1 MDVDIEALKK
11 RFNIIGNAPR
21 LIHAL
26 RTAAQVA
33 STDVSVLILGESGTG
48 KEVFSKIIHQL
59 SPRKNYPFIAVNCGA
74 IPEGTI
80 DSELFGH
87 EKGAFTGA
95 VEARKG
101 YFETANGGTIFL
113 DEIGE
118 MPLMTQARLLRV
130 LENGE
135 FIRVG
140 SSKIQKTN
148 VRIVAATNVV
158 LTQAIEKK
166 QFREDLYYRLN
177 TVPLYIPPLRER
189 GEDIIE
195 LFRYFAYE
203 FALKHNRVSALRLE
217 EDAKPILLKHP
228 WKGNVRELRNVVE
241 QMTILVPENYVSA
254 EILSQYLSAN
264 TVKSTS
270 VSGLPTL
277 TAESFSNKD
286 FLTER
291 EILYKVLFDLKKD
304 VNELKKVVA
313 QLLQNK
319 PDIAK
324 TPYPKLLLDT
334 DNFAHLTEEG
344 EFHDASIVE
353 AEAQPAQEETLS
365 LEQQEIATIIAALK
379 KHHRNRRKAAK
390 ELGISERTLYRKI
403 KQYNLDE
410 RQR

>member
-1 MDVDIEALKK
+1 MAMNIDVEALKK
-11 RFNIIGNAPR
+11 RFNIIGNAPM

-59 SPRKNYPFIAVNCGA
+59 SHRKNYPFIAVNCGA

-130 LENGE
+130 LESGE

-140 SSKIQKTN
+140 SSKVQKTN
-148 VRIVAATNVV
+148 VRIVAATNVL

-177 TVPLYIPPLRER
+177 TVPLFIPPLRER

-203 FALKHNRVSALRLE
+203 FALKHNRTTALRLE
-217 EDAKPILLKHP
+217 EDAKQLLLKHV

-254 EILSQYLSAN
+254 SVLQQYIAAN
-264 TVKSTS
+264 LTPNTI
-270 VSGLPTL
+270 SGLPTL
-277 TAESFSNKD
+277 TQDNNAKD
-286 FLTER
+286 LFTER

-304 VNELKKVVA
+304 VTELKKVVA
-313 QLLQNK
+313 QLLQNRSDGNTVQFSNVVLNTK
-319 PDIAK
+319 ESSLSNLIDA
-324 TPYPKLLLDT
+324 DT
-334 DNFAHLTEEG
+334 Y
-344 EFHDASIVE
+344 HDFSIIE
-353 AEAQPAQEETLS
+353 QDEHSPQETTLS

-379 KHHRNRRKAAK
+379 KHHNNRRKAAQ

-403 KQYNLDE
+403 KQYNLEKD
-410 RQR
+410 